1 MCYLQS
7 TLRNVVLPFPA
18 LLQWHMPLDGR
29 CLPVGETQILYADV
43 IVPRHITKAFTYI
56 VPAALAQTLAVGQRV
71 LVPFGRTMLEG
82 AVIAL
87 SDQPPTGMKAAYLKE
102 IRSLADGTDVQDLSP
117 GRFELT
123 RTIAEYYVAP
133 WGQCLRLVLPH
144 APAKRASPTRYVATD
159 QGRIAL
165 TSGSC
170 PDHLRQILDRIAR
183 PSRGVL
189 SSTLLRTGDRTSRQT
204 VKALEQLS
212 WVIATTS
219 PVIKSTA
226 SKRSLKPIAQ
236 QDDPGAHA
244 DQALL
249 AGMPPDP
256 DPLWTTRVADCLR
269 ANQARK
275 IVLCAPWE
283 HRVRRLA
290 WAIGQA
296 HAVGKSVIILAG
308 EIARAEWLGR
318 LLSTL
323 TDLPVT
329 VVPATSASDGWKH
342 AQGMTPSVI
351 VGTRSAVFSPL
362 PSIGLIWVDREED
375 PAFKEPK
382 EPRYHAREVAWLR
395 AQEEGALVVLA
406 SAHPSLESAFDPKA
420 EIHILPPEPVHRP
433 AIELVD
439 LNYEPGGTLLSRK
452 LEAAMHEAMERK
464 AGILLFLNRKG
475 YARTLVCRDCGWMP
489 RCPSCAVTL
498 AYSREAGNLS
508 CRYCGQ
514 ADVLPQSCP
523 LCKAARFSSVGDGTE
538 RVELDARRLFPQAKI
553 ARLDGGRLHRT
564 AAARDI
570 WEGIQ
575 SGTWDILIG
584 TQALFQ
590 REPLPRRGLVGIL
603 QADSGLHVPDFRA
616 AERTYQLL
624 DEAVRVARPASEG
637 GRVVLQTR
645 LPSHH
650 AVQAILSADP
660 RRFYDEELE
669 ARRLLNYPPVCHLAA
684 LSVSGKNQ
692 QQLEAAAIQWKCRL
706 EGSLDGAESI
716 TVLGPVP
723 TMGKSLKGHYR
734 YQILVKETDRA
745 RLCRLIRETVES
757 MEGAYRKKQIKF
769 IVDIDPVDMG

>member
-1 MCYLQS
+1 
-7 TLRNVVLPFPA
+7 
-18 LLQWHMPLDGR
+18 MPLDGR

-189 SSTLLRTGDRTSRQT
+189 PSTLLRTGDRTSRQT

-575 SGTWDILIG
+575 SGAWDILIG

>member
-1 MCYLQS
+1 
-7 TLRNVVLPFPA
+7 
-18 LLQWHMPLDGR
+18 MPLDGR
-29 CLPVGETQILYADV
+29 CLPVGGTQTLYADV

-56 VPAALAQTLAVGQRV
+56 VPAALAQTLALGQRV
-71 LVPFGRTMLEG
+71 LVPFGRTMVEG

-87 SDQPPTGMKAAYLKE
+87 SDQPPTGVKAAYLPE
-102 IRSLADGTDVQDLSP
+102 IRSLADGTDIQDLSP

-123 RTIAEYYVAP
+123 RSIAEYYVAP

-144 APAKRASPTRYVATD
+144 PPTKRTPPTRYVATE

-170 PDHLRQILDRIAR
+170 PDHLRQIMDRIAR

-189 SSTLLRTGDRTSRQT
+189 SSTLLRTGDRTSRQA
-204 VKALEQLS
+204 VKTLEQLS

-219 PVIKSTA
+219 PVIQGTA
-226 SKRSLKPIAQ
+226 SKRSVKPIAQ
-236 QDDPGAHA
+236 QDDRGAHA

-249 AGMPPDP
+249 AGIPPDP
-256 DPLWTTRVADCLR
+256 DPLWTTRVGDCLR

-283 HRVRRLA
+283 HRVMRLTE
-290 WAIGQA
+290 AIKQA
-296 HAVGKSVIILAG
+296 QAVGKSVIVLAG

-323 TDLPVT
+323 TDLSVT
-329 VVPATSASDGWKH
+329 VVPATSVSDGWKH
-342 AQGMTPSVI
+342 AQGTTPAVI
-351 VGTRSAVFSPL
+351 VGTRSAVFTPL

-382 EPRYHAREVAWLR
+382 EPRYHAREVAWMR

-406 SAHPSLESAFDPKA
+406 SAHPSLESAFDSKA
-420 EIHILPPEPVHRP
+420 ETHALPPEPARRP
-433 AIELVD
+433 VVELVD
-439 LNYEPGGTLLSRK
+439 LSHEPGGTLFSRK
-452 LEAAMHEAMERK
+452 LEAAMREAIENK

-475 YARTLVCRDCGWMP
+475 YARTLVCQDCGWMP

-498 AYSREAGNLS
+498 AYSREAGHLS

-514 ADVLPQSCP
+514 TDALPQSCP
-523 LCKAARFSSVGDGTE
+523 LCKASRFSSIGDGTE

-553 ARLDGGRLHRT
+553 ARLDGARLRHA
-564 AAARDI
+564 AAARDL
-570 WEGIQ
+570 WEGIR

-603 QADSGLHVPDFRA
+603 LADSGLHVPDFRA

-624 DEAVRVARPASEG
+624 DEAVRVAGPASEG

-650 AVQAILSADP
+650 AVQAILSGDP
-660 RRFYDEELE
+660 RRFYDEELA
-669 ARRLLNYPPVCHLAA
+669 ARRLLHYPPVCYLAA
-684 LSVSGKNQ
+684 LSVSGKHRP
-692 QQLEAAAIQWKCRL
+692 EVEGASTQWKGRL
-706 EGSLDGAESI
+706 EGSTDGAESI

-723 TMGKSLKGHYR
+723 TTGRSLKGLYR
-734 YQILVKETDRA
+734 FQILVKEADRA

-757 MEGAYRKKQIKF
+757 MEAAYRNKQIKF
-769 IVDIDPVDMG
+769 VVDIDPIDMG